1 MEGVAGVQQ
10 AVRQNAGEVLFQ
22 MILTDLIVPDTIV
35 NIL

>member
-10 AVRQNAGEVLFQ
+10 AVTQNAGEVLLQ